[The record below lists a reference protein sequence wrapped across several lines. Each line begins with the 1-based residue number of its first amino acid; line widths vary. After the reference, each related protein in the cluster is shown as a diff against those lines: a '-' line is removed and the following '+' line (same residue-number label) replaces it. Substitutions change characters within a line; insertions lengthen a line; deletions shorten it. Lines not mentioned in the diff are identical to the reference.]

1 MVVIAMIMMDIL
13 SFLWNLVSI
22 LFLSIVAV
30 MLSGSLAVMIVGI
43 FTNVRLLVAKWIV
56 RKLWRQEDGNMD

>member
-1 MVVIAMIMMDIL
+1 MIMMDIL

-22 LFLSIVAV
+22 LFLSIVAI
-30 MLSGSLAVMIVGI
+30 MLAGSLAVMIVGI

>member
-1 MVVIAMIMMDIL
+1 MDIL

-22 LFLSIVAV
+22 LFLSIVAI
-30 MLSGSLAVMIVGI
+30 MLAGSLAVMIVGI
-43 FTNVRLLVAKWIV
+43 FTNVRLLVTKWIV

>member
-1 MVVIAMIMMDIL
+1 MIMIMMDIL

-22 LFLSIVAV
+22 LFLSIVAI
-30 MLSGSLAVMIVGI
+30 MLAGALAVMIVGI

-56 RKLWRQEDGNMD
+56 RKLWRKEDGSID

>member
-22 LFLSIVAV
+22 LFLSIVAI
-30 MLSGSLAVMIVGI
+30 MLAGSLAVMIVGI

-56 RKLWRQEDGNMD
+56 RKLWRQKDGNMD

>member
-30 MLSGSLAVMIVGI
+30 MLAGSLAVMIVGI

>member
-13 SFLWNLVSI
+13 SFLWSLVSI
-22 LFLSIVAV
+22 LFLSIVAI
-30 MLSGSLAVMIVGI
+30 MLAGSLAVMIVGI

-56 RKLWRQEDGNMD
+56 RKLWGQEDGSVD

>member
-22 LFLSIVAV
+22 LFLSIVAIMLTAVLVVTV
-30 MLSGSLAVMIVGI
+30 MGTLTTVCQWVV
-43 FTNVRLLVAKWIV
+43 N
-56 RKLWRQEDGNMD
+56 KLWRQEDGSID

>member
-13 SFLWNLVSI
+13 SFLWSLVSI
-22 LFLSIVAV
+22 LFLSIVAI
-30 MLSGSLAVMIVGI
+30 MLAGSLAVMIVGI
-43 FTNVRLLVAKWIV
+43 FTNVRLLVTKWIA

>member
-1 MVVIAMIMMDIL
+1 MVVIVMIMMNIL

-22 LFLSIVAV
+22 LFLSIVAI
-30 MLSGSLAVMIVGI
+30 MLAGSLAVMIVGI

>member
-1 MVVIAMIMMDIL
+1 MIMMDIL

-22 LFLSIVAV
+22 LFLSIVAI
-30 MLSGSLAVMIVGI
+30 MLAGSLAVMIVGI

-56 RKLWRQEDGNMD
+56 RKLWRQKDGNMD

>member
-1 MVVIAMIMMDIL
+1 MVMMDIL

-22 LFLSIVAV
+22 LFLYIVAI
-30 MLSGSLAVMIVGI
+30 MLAGSLAVMIVGI

>member
-22 LFLSIVAV
+22 LFLSIVAI
-30 MLSGSLAVMIVGI
+30 MLAGSLAVMIMGI
-43 FTNVRLLVAKWIV
+43 FTNIRLLVAKWIV

>member
-1 MVVIAMIMMDIL
+1 MELMMIMMNIL
-13 SFLWNLVSI
+13 SFLWSLVSI
-22 LFLSIVAV
+22 LFLSIVAI
-30 MLSGSLAVMIVGI
+30 MLAGSLAVMIVGI

>member
-13 SFLWNLVSI
+13 SFLWSLVSI
-22 LFLSIVAV
+22 LFLSIVAI
-30 MLSGSLAVMIVGI
+30 MLAGSLAVMIVGI
-43 FTNVRLLVAKWIV
+43 FSNVRLLVTKWIA

>member
-1 MVVIAMIMMDIL
+1 MIMMDIL
-13 SFLWNLVSI
+13 SFLWSLVSI
-22 LFLSIVAV
+22 LFLSIVAI
-30 MLSGSLAVMIVGI
+30 MLAGSLAVMIVGI

>member
-1 MVVIAMIMMDIL
+1 MIMMDIL

-22 LFLSIVAV
+22 LFLSIVAI
-30 MLSGSLAVMIVGI
+30 MLAGSLAVMIVGI
-43 FTNVRLLVAKWIV
+43 FTNVRLLVTKWIV

>member
-1 MVVIAMIMMDIL
+1 MVVMTMIMMDIL

-22 LFLSIVAV
+22 LFLSIVAI
-30 MLSGSLAVMIVGI
+30 MLAGSLAVMIVGI
-43 FTNVRLLVAKWIV
+43 FINVRLLVAKWIA